1 MLGMMTL
8 MPSISFA
15 LDAANAKLLKL
26 IWNYRRNYSFPVVG
40 TEQNVYMRYNFE
52 MDKRNVLLFL
62 VPTMYVIADG
72 EKKFVGE
79 SYCKLR
85 FRDVGD
91 YDLQRQVVCGTIP
104 RQRTAMP
111 PMLEFSTPDFYDE
124 TLYPNHL
131 LSPFNKSNR
140 RFYYYSIGAEIGG
153 MCMIHFRPKTP
164 NTQLISG
171 QAVVDVNTGRLHSVQ
186 FHGEFDMI
194 SFKVS
199 VIMNAHDLHTPL
211 PERCH
216 TEAQFKFMGNKV
228 KASLSTVYN
237 CQETLPDSV
246 DEVKDRNLMAAL
258 RPIPLTSAEKEIY
271 NQYDQEHAP
280 KPEETVVDTTKQH
293 RHNWV
298 KEIGWDILG
307 YNLIKSHKTTMG
319 DVSMRVSPLLNPQ
332 YISYSQRR
340 GFSYKMKFG
349 FQYNWNEHRFLTLKP
364 ELGYNFKQNQIY
376 YVAPLRMN
384 YNHKRNGYAEIKLA
398 NGNHISNGAL
408 EDHFRKQMGDS
419 ISMPEYK
426 DRYLEVVNNVVAFD
440 WLEIMSGIVYHNR
453 IATNKN
459 LMREAGIQTDFRS
472 FAPML
477 TLRFSPWRTG
487 PVLTANYERGI
498 NNVLNSNMTYERWE
512 FDAVYLN
519 RMKSLRVLNMRA
531 GTGFY
536 TTRQS
541 TYFVDYANFRDN
553 NLPTGWEDDWSGQFQ
568 LLNSQWYNESPYYV
582 RGHISYDSPMLA
594 LSHLPF
600 IGRYFETERIYISA
614 LSIEHTRP
622 YIEIG
627 YGFSNRLFSTGLFT
641 SFLGKDFQ
649 KFGCKFTI
657 ELFRRW

>member
-307 YNLIKSHKTTMG
+307 YNPIKSHKTTMG
-319 DVSMRVSPLLNPQ
+319 DVVLLQ
-332 YISYSQRR
+332 
-340 GFSYKMKFG
+340 
-349 FQYNWNEHRFLTLKP
+349 
-364 ELGYNFKQNQIY
+364 
-376 YVAPLRMN
+376 
-384 YNHKRNGYAEIKLA
+384 
-398 NGNHISNGAL
+398 
-408 EDHFRKQMGDS
+408 
-419 ISMPEYK
+419 
-426 DRYLEVVNNVVAFD
+426 FD
-440 WLEIMSGIVYHNR
+440 
-453 IATNKN
+453 T
-459 LMREAGIQTDFRS
+459 
-472 FAPML
+472 
-477 TLRFSPWRTG
+477 
-487 PVLTANYERGI
+487 
-498 NNVLNSNMTYERWE
+498 
-512 FDAVYLN
+512 
-519 RMKSLRVLNMRA
+519 
-531 GTGFY
+531 
-536 TTRQS
+536 
-541 TYFVDYANFRDN
+541 
-553 NLPTGWEDDWSGQFQ
+553 
-568 LLNSQWYNESPYYV
+568 
-582 RGHISYDSPMLA
+582 
-594 LSHLPF
+594 
-600 IGRYFETERIYISA
+600 
-614 LSIEHTRP
+614 
-622 YIEIG
+622 
-627 YGFSNRLFSTGLFT
+627 
-641 SFLGKDFQ
+641 
-649 KFGCKFTI
+649 
-657 ELFRRW
+657 